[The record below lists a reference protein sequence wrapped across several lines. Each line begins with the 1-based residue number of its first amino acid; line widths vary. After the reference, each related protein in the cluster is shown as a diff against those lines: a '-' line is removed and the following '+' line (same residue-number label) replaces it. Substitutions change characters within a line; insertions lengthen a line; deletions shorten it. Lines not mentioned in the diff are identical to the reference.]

1 VERHRRTVQEFVRS
15 LSVIVDPV
23 QLHGVIAGQLREI
36 FRLERVAL
44 AVRDED
50 AGGYRTVAAREEDG
64 ESAELAF
71 AWSEDGRLV
80 RWLRVNETPLV
91 FDESPGVAEYV
102 GSEEVARLTGAGFRA
117 VVPLVAMSRLTGFL
131 LLGGPSGEGLSGETG
146 TARERVRGRRTVPF
160 PSPAELDLLEQLA
173 AQAALACENAALLEA
188 QRARMRRLYRAERL
202 AVAGELAAGAAHEI
216 RNPLTAIR
224 STIQYLHETLP
235 ADHPGRDD
243 ASGLLEEVDRINEI
257 VEGLLSFA
265 RPREAVF
272 VPLDAAEVLRQSLG
286 LVASRARK
294 QGLEVAAEITD
305 AVPLVGDESL
315 LKQLFLNLLLNAIQ
329 AMPEG
334 GTLTVRARALPRT
347 GGRARGAAPAS
358 GGALIEIADT
368 GPGIPEEVLDK
379 VFDPFFTT
387 KASGTGLGLSICYGI
402 AERHRGEIEVLS
414 PAPGAGGNRP
424 APERTRETVQEVA
437 GEPVRQEARRAV
449 QAPRA
454 PVGRGT
460 IVRVRLRGGTR

>member
-1 VERHRRTVQEFVRS
+1 MRS

-36 FRLERVAL
+36 FGLERVAL

-50 AGGYRTVAAREEDG
+50 AGGYRTVAARGADAESDG
-64 ESAELAF
+64 AAELAL
-71 AWSEDGRLV
+71 AWPEDGRLV
-80 RWLRVNETPLV
+80 RWLRVNEAPLV
-91 FDESPGVAEYV
+91 FAESPGVAEYV
-102 GSEEVARLTGAGFRA
+102 GSEEVARLTGAGFGA

-131 LLGGPSGEGLSGETG
+131 LLGTTNG
-146 TARERVRGRRTVPF
+146 TSERRAAPF

-173 AQAALACENAALLEA
+173 AQAALACENAALLDA

-235 ADHPGRDD
+235 EDHPGRDD
-243 ASGLLEEVDRINEI
+243 AAGLLEEVDRINEI

-286 LVASRARK
+286 LVAGRARK
-294 QGLEVAAEITD
+294 QGVAVATEIAD

-334 GTLTVRARALPRT
+334 GTLTVQARALPRT
-347 GGRARGAAPAS
+347 GGRARGAATAS

-402 AERHRGEIEVLS
+402 AERHRGEIEILS
-414 PAPGAGGNRP
+414 PARDASAPEADSRPGAASDGP
-424 APERTRETVQEVA
+424 
-437 GEPVRQEARRAV
+437 
-449 QAPRA
+449 
-454 PVGRGT
+454 GT
-460 IVRVRLRGGTR
+460 IVRVRLRGGVK

>member
-1 VERHRRTVQEFVRS
+1 
-15 LSVIVDPV
+15 
-23 QLHGVIAGQLREI
+23 
-36 FRLERVAL
+36 
-44 AVRDED
+44 
-50 AGGYRTVAAREEDG
+50 
-64 ESAELAF
+64 
-71 AWSEDGRLV
+71 
-80 RWLRVNETPLV
+80 
-91 FDESPGVAEYV
+91 
-102 GSEEVARLTGAGFRA
+102 
-117 VVPLVAMSRLTGFL
+117 
-131 LLGGPSGEGLSGETG
+131 
-146 TARERVRGRRTVPF
+146 
-160 PSPAELDLLEQLA
+160 
-173 AQAALACENAALLEA
+173 
-188 QRARMRRLYRAERL
+188 MRRLYRAERL

-286 LVASRARK
+286 LVAGRARK
-294 QGLEVAAEITD
+294 QGLEVATEIAG

-329 AMPEG
+329 AMPDG
-334 GTLTVRARALPRT
+334 GTLTVRASALPWAR
-347 GGRARGAAPAS
+347 GRARGAAPET

-368 GPGIPEEVLDK
+368 GPGIPEDVLDK

-402 AERHRGEIEVLS
+402 AERHRGEIELLS
-414 PAPGAGGNRP
+414 PAGSAGAPEVDPRPGAASD
-424 APERTRETVQEVA
+424 AP
-437 GEPVRQEARRAV
+437 
-449 QAPRA
+449 
-454 PVGRGT
+454 GT